1 MFVFYSALGQWR
13 RSRRDVNQVVGDA
26 EDLERIA
33 ATSLLGG
40 REPAQNH
47 FSFYMNITKHNEFV
61 VFRIMQSVFFKNI

>member
-26 EDLERIA
+26 EDLETIA

-40 REPAQNH
+40 GTGTEPLQFLH
-47 FSFYMNITKHNEFV
+47 EHYKT
-61 VFRIMQSVFFKNI
+61 Q